1 MTSSGM
7 VFVLMPFDDDFDD
20 VFEDLIRRPL
30 ETIGYQVRRAD
41 SLFNQQQILKD
52 VVKGIADATIVIA
65 DVTGLNGN
73 VLYEL
78 GLAHAMGKR
87 TVMITQR
94 LDELPFDL
102 RPYRANEYSTRFNK
116 ADELRRLLSDIGRAV
131 AEGSADFSNP
141 VQDFAPH
148 ALGVQAQVTVAPQ
161 IPGRAVEEVK
171 PDVERGPDDEP
182 GMLEYTVSI
191 DRHGAGVVQAVTQI
205 GELTEDIGNRFREH
219 TERLGR
225 AKARLGDRAAGAQLT
240 IARDAAKDLNSYSDA
255 LEPLIAQMQRPL
267 AEVAAG
273 INSLARN
280 AGIND
285 DDDLQQ
291 GKELLATLAQTESG
305 LAEGRGGI
313 SSFAQVLLE
322 MPHMDRTLTAASKRA
337 ARLVNE
343 AGEVT
348 ETAEAEFARAR
359 GLLQERL
366 DGYMGEATSGAAVVP

>member
-1 MTSSGM
+1 MPSSGM

-20 VFEDLIRRPL
+20 VFEQLIRRPL
-30 ETIGYQVRRAD
+30 ESVGYEVRRAD

-87 TVMITQR
+87 TIMITQR

-102 RPYRANEYSTRFNK
+102 RPYRANEYSTRFKK
-116 ADELRRLLSDIGRAV
+116 ADDLERLLGDIGRAV

-148 ALGVQAQVTVAPQ
+148 ALGGQAQVTVAPQ
-161 IPGRAVEEVK
+161 VPGNVVEDIEG
-171 PDVERGPDDEP
+171 DLGREPDDEP

-191 DRHGAGVVQAVTQI
+191 DRHSADVVEAVTRVGESTKEI
-205 GELTEDIGNRFREH
+205 GTRFGEH
-219 TERLGR
+219 GERLGR
-225 AKARLGDRAAGAQLT
+225 AKARLGDRAAAAQLT
-240 IARDAAKDLNSYSDA
+240 IARDAAKDLNSYSEA
-255 LEPLIAQMQRPL
+255 LEPLIAQMQEPL
-267 AEVAAG
+267 AELAAG

-285 DDDLQQ
+285 DDDFQKGTEMLV
-291 GKELLATLAQTESG
+291 TLAQAESG

-337 ARLVNE
+337 ARLLSE
-343 AGEVT
+343 AGEVI

-359 GLLQERL
+359 GLLHDRLNEYER
-366 DGYMGEATSGAAVVP
+366 GNS